1 MRLLGLDASL
11 ARASAALWEDGAV
24 LAVARRD
31 GARGQPAAL
40 PGLADSVLRAAPLGP
55 DSVPDAVAVSVGP
68 GGFTGLRAAIALGR
82 GLADVWGV
90 RLLGVTTGQAL
101 TEAVPPAQAAG
112 RAVWSVTVAG
122 RGGLVLERV
131 GEAPALLDEAGLPS
145 PAGPVVLVGDA
156 APVAAARLRA
166 RGADALLSD
175 ARLPEAWAVAAAA
188 ARGLATGMGL
198 REAVPLYAEPLALR
212 MPGAARAG

>member
-24 LAVARRD
+24 LAEARRD

-40 PGLADSVLRAAPLGP
+40 PGLADSVLRAAPGG
-55 DSVPDAVAVSVGP
+55 PDAVAVSVGP

-82 GLADVWGV
+82 GLADGWGV
-90 RLLGVTTGQAL
+90 RIAGVTTGQAL
-101 TEAVPPAQAAG
+101 AEALPAAQAAG

-131 GEAPALLDEAGLPS
+131 GEAPALLDEAGLPL

-156 APVAAARLRA
+156 APQAAARLRA

-188 ARGLATGMGL
+188 ARGLATGTGL

-212 MPGAARAG
+212 TRGAG